1 MSSSFDKFAILDS
14 FLDEVGSY
22 LPEIEANLDK
32 LEKVPDDV
40 EALEEAYRRTHTIS
54 GSASMMD
61 FPGLSRVAHAMEDVL
76 GDALDEVLHLD
87 QPALSLLRRS
97 LERVRLLLAAIK
109 NGTNNEDRI
118 VAEDAAEHAG
128 FRQAQEANRASAG
141 LVQEAIIVTPP
152 DQEPLAPPATFSA
165 LHDELHEWPA
175 PDVPEAFAS
184 QTRAAGTDQAAPAQ
198 AALPDWLSL
207 LGASEPAASTPAPQP
222 DTQRPTSDE
231 ERGTP
236 TRPLH
241 PPAAAEPGTP
251 PSRPLEFPSF
261 EWSASTGGASANLP
275 PLPDGPAWPAPGSGY
290 ESNTAPSLPAVAGIS
305 DAAQPSLEEM
315 LEAFRSPADGEWPE
329 QPKVSESPTL
339 PGASQRDTAPPFTFV
354 PLSASISPE
363 FERKPPLPSASTP
376 SPVSPPPPAAALAQ
390 QHAAPPSAPTPKA
403 PVPAA
408 PGGPS
413 APPPLARKP
422 GEQATS
428 PLLAWQE
435 VVEHEGDLRQSAA
448 ALKETLAALR
458 GVVSSI
464 EQERSE
470 LRSFLDGSKDAID
483 RLELWAGRAMGLDLR
498 QSPDHVRRYLPL
510 SVLWVVTTHLKKL
523 LASLKEA
530 TNGFATTEGELSA
543 TSAQLAEAIRNCGT
557 FLSSMLAMAPQ
568 EQTGGFSATLAHF
581 SWTPPPQAA
590 PPVVESAAAVA
601 APAAAQEAAPPV
613 PAGEQAPPA
622 PAIDEATLRAQV
634 RAEVEQ
640 QVRAEVEQQVRLQ
653 ESERIRQELELELR
667 QQLLDQLAAQTPYAP
682 PPPSAAPVSRPL
694 MVFPPEPRAKK
705 VVRAT
710 EQSEEA
716 LEVFRAEAEEHL
728 QNIGMG
734 VTALERAPEDREV
747 LQGIRRS
754 THTLKG
760 AAAMMGFVHI
770 ADLSHISEDLLDQ
783 IVEGKIQVNKE
794 ILSVIL
800 DTSEALELLVLG
812 KTAERGGDA
821 AVVESLR
828 KRYHALLAQP
838 EVAEGERPAQEPPA
852 AAAYGAEEAAD
863 ELLRESLQREQ
874 QAGHALAVDTSGAA
888 IEKNELSV
896 RIKLKKLDE
905 LVNLFGEQLV
915 NRSILD
921 EKLNRLLRMVADVGI
936 SSARLRDVGGQ
947 LETRYEAAMLPSG
960 RLAAQSAAP
969 EGAPPVSSTTRPL
982 GRKALPP
989 GRQVSLPLSASA
1001 SSGMSD
1007 AGASS
1012 SYFDELELDRYN
1024 EFHQLA
1030 RGLSE
1035 GISDMVT
1042 LSAEMEA
1049 TIRECEQVF
1058 QREMRLS
1065 STFQDQLLKVRL
1077 VPLSTMVPRLYR
1089 AARAVALRLGKE
1101 IDLVMEGEE
1110 TEVDRT
1116 VYEEVAGPLLHL
1128 VRNAVT
1134 HGIELPEAREAAGK
1148 PRTGL
1153 IKLSASYEGNQVI
1166 ITVREDGTGI
1176 DAERVRNTAI
1186 ARGLLDARAP
1196 LSEQAVLSLIFR
1208 PGFSTAEAVSE
1219 ESGRGVGLDVV
1230 HDVVSRMRGTIEV
1243 ESTPGEGTAW
1253 TMKFPISL
1261 QIQRAVLVR
1270 AANQTFAIPMAL
1282 VEQITRLD
1290 YHPGTRA
1297 LGVPGI
1303 EVRGEAYALT
1313 DLASL
1318 LSLPPARPDD
1328 RASVLLITAGRQR
1341 YALTVEGVVGKQEIV
1356 AKNLG
1361 PHLRQVKGVAGAT
1374 VLGNGQVVLI
1384 LEMLELLEQLK
1395 TQSSSSLS
1403 VVAPVLAYGA
1413 AGTTPAPSRLAPPT
1427 WSSAVPTST
1436 RGQLPLP
1443 PLRPEE
1449 QYVLIVDDSPSVRR
1463 VVSNMLKTAGWE
1475 VQTARDGMEAME
1487 VAAKR
1492 LPAAV
1497 LLDIEMP
1504 RMDGYELMATLRSQ
1518 EQFKHLPLIVLTSR
1532 AAAKHHQRAFQL
1544 GADAYLVKPY
1554 QDEELLKTLNTLV
1567 RGARA

>member
-22 LPEIEANLDK
+22 LPEIEANLDR
-32 LEKVPDDV
+32 LEKVPDDA

-76 GDALDEVLHLD
+76 GDAFDEVLKLD
-87 QPALSLLRRS
+87 QPAISLLRRS

-109 NGTNNEDRI
+109 NSTNDEDKI
-118 VAEDAAEHAG
+118 VAEDASEHAG
-128 FRQAQEANRASAG
+128 FRQAQEAQRASAS
-141 LVQEAIIVTPP
+141 LMQEAIIVPSP
-152 DQEPLAPPATFSA
+152 DEEPLAPPVTFSA
-165 LHDELHEWPA
+165 LNDELSEWPA
-175 PDVPEAFAS
+175 PQAFSS
-184 QTRAAGTDQAAPAQ
+184 QTLAEQPGEAASAS
-198 AALPDWLSL
+198 AALPDWLTV
-207 LGASEPAASTPAPQP
+207 LGAGASAPPPPEAPPAQPEAHLPASEGQ
-222 DTQRPTSDE
+222 Q
-231 ERGTP
+231 GTT
-236 TRPLH
+236 TRPLRST
-241 PPAAAEPGTP
+241 AAGPGAT
-251 PSRPLEFPSF
+251 PSRPLEFPTF
-261 EWSASTGGASANLP
+261 EWPASPAGADSANGFQDTP
-275 PLPDGPAWPAPGSGY
+275 HQESAWPSPLLGY
-290 ESNTAPSLPAVAGIS
+290 QEGDTAPTLQAVPGGPE
-305 DAAQPSLEEM
+305 AAQPSLEEM

-329 QPKVSESPTL
+329 QPGFS
-339 PGASQRDTAPPFTFV
+339 ASMPAASGNPPFQMEANPAPFTFV
-354 PLSASISPE
+354 PLSASVPPE
-363 FERKPPLPSASTP
+363 FELKAPVPPASPAT
-376 SPVSPPPPAAALAQ
+376 PPPAAPAPR
-390 QHAAPPSAPTPKA
+390 AAEPKA
-403 PVPAA
+403 PRPIEPAA
-408 PGGPS
+408 AAQGRMS
-413 APPPLARKP
+413 ASSPVARKEN
-422 GEQATS
+422 GQAS
-428 PLLAWQE
+428 PPLLAWQE
-435 VVEHEGDLRQSAA
+435 VVEHESDLRRSAA
-448 ALKETLAALR
+448 ALKATLASLR
-458 GVVSSI
+458 GVVASI

-523 LASLKEA
+523 LAGLKEA
-530 TNGFATTEGELSA
+530 TNGLSATEGEMSV
-543 TSAQLAEAIRNCGT
+543 TSAQLAEAVRNCGT
-557 FLSSMLAMAPQ
+557 FVSSMLAMAPQ
-568 EQTGGFSATLAHF
+568 ESGAGFSATLAHF
-581 SWTPPPQAA
+581 SWTAPPQEA
-590 PPVVESAAAVA
+590 PKAVESV
-601 APAAAQEAAPPV
+601 APAAA
-613 PAGEQAPPA
+613 PAA
-622 PAIDEATLRAQV
+622 PAIDEAALREQV
-634 RAEVEQ
+634 RLELEQ
-640 QVRAEVEQQVRLQ
+640 QVRQEVERRVRAELEQ
-653 ESERIRQELELELR
+653 EVRREESERIRQELELEMRR
-667 QQLLDQLAAQTPYAP
+667 QILDQLAAQVHAAP
-682 PPPSAAPVSRPL
+682 PRPAASTASRPL
-694 MVFPPEPRAKK
+694 MVFSPEPRPKR

-734 VTALERAPEDREV
+734 VTALEHAPEDREV

-760 AAAMMGFVHI
+760 AAAMMGFAHI

-783 IVEGKIQVNKE
+783 IMEGKVQVNKDV
-794 ILSVIL
+794 LSVIL
-800 DTSEALELLVLG
+800 DTSEALEQLVLG
-812 KTAERGGDA
+812 KTGEHGGDA
-821 AVVESLR
+821 EVVEGLR
-828 KRYHALLAQP
+828 KRYQTLLA
-838 EVAEGERPAQEPPA
+838 ESEEAEGEHSAKEQPA
-852 AAAYGAEEAAD
+852 AVDMVEEATN
-863 ELLRESLQREQ
+863 EMLRETLQGEQ
-874 QAGHALAVDTSGAA
+874 QAGHALSVETSGTAVD
-888 IEKNELSV
+888 KNELSV

-936 SSARLRDVGGQ
+936 SSTRLRDVGGQ

-960 RLAAQSAAP
+960 RLASQATSQ
-969 EGAPPVSSTTRPL
+969 EGVTPITSTTRPL

-989 GRQVSLPLSASA
+989 GRQVSMPLAGSFIGSL
-1001 SSGMSD
+1001 GD
-1007 AGASS
+1007 AGQATD
-1012 SYFDELELDRYN
+1012 FDELELDRYN
-1024 EFHQLA
+1024 EFHRLA

-1035 GISDMVT
+1035 GISDMTT
-1042 LSAEMEA
+1042 LSSEMET

-1134 HGIELPEAREAAGK
+1134 HGIEAPETREAAGK
-1148 PRTGL
+1148 PRAGT
-1153 IKLSASYEGNQVI
+1153 IKLSATYEGNQVI
-1166 ITVREDGTGI
+1166 ITVREDGAGI

-1186 ARGLLDARAP
+1186 ARGLLDARSP
-1196 LSEQAVLSLIFR
+1196 LSEQSVLNLIFR

-1270 AANQTFAIPMAL
+1270 AANQTYAIPMAL

-1318 LSLPPARPDD
+1318 LALPPARPDD
-1328 RASVLLITAGRQR
+1328 RASVLLIVSGRQR
-1341 YALTVEGVVGKQEIV
+1341 FALTVEGVVGKQEIV

-1384 LEMLELLEQLK
+1384 LEILELLEQLK
-1395 TQSSSSLS
+1395 TQSAASLS
-1403 VVAPVLAYGA
+1403 VVAPVLAHGTA
-1413 AGTTPAPSRLAPPT
+1413 ASTASLPSRLAPPT
-1427 WSSAVPTST
+1427 WSSAVPTSN
-1436 RGQLPLP
+1436 RGQLPTV

-1449 QYVLIVDDSPSVRR
+1449 QYVLVVDDSPSVRR

-1492 LPAAV
+1492 TPSAV

-1518 EQFKHLPLIVLTSR
+1518 DQFKHLPLIVLTSR